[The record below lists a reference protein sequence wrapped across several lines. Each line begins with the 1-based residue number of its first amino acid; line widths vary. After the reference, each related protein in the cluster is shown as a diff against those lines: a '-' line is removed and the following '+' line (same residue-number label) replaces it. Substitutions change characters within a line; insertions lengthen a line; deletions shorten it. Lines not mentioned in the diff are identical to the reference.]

1 MVELSGMDWL
11 SIIWAKRPRDGTL
24 LSNKKRPRKQPLAV

>member
-11 SIIWAKRPRDGTL
+11 YHLGQAPEGSTL